1 MRAFSFCVAG
11 VTNFGTF
18 RQSFFHHLMMLNL
31 QATSLLADA
40 TSNIWL
46 PSQSSSVAGEVDFV
60 FRFILWISLL
70 FFVGIVGA
78 LLHFVVRYR
87 RRPGIA
93 AERIVH
99 HNASLKIAWG
109 VIPFLLLMV
118 IFAVGFTTFIGMAAE
133 PDGAYEITVVGKKWV
148 WSFQYPNGY
157 IDDAL
162 HVPVDRPVKLV
173 MSSDDVIHSVFI
185 PAFRVKRDVIPG
197 RYSSLWFRAMEL
209 GTFDLFCAEYCGTKH
224 SDMISTVVVHP
235 SGEFEAWL
243 EKASNFLETMSP
255 ADAGKTLYKRRGCAQ
270 CHSVDGSKMVGP
282 SFCQLYGEPAVLN
295 TGDTITVDENYIR
308 ESILEPQAK
317 ARAGYRKVMPT
328 YQGQLKDEE
337 INAIIAYIKTLK

>member
-1 MRAFSFCVAG
+1 MS
-11 VTNFGTF
+11 
-18 RQSFFHHLMMLNL
+18 HLL
-31 QATSLLADA
+31 TTTLLADA

-46 PSQSSSVAGEVDFV
+46 PSQSSSVAGEVDGV
-60 FRFILWISLL
+60 FSLIFWISML

-78 LLHFVVRYR
+78 LLYFVIRYR
-87 RRPGIA
+87 RQPGVV

-99 HNASLKIAWG
+99 HSTSLEIAWS
-109 VIPFLLLMV
+109 VIPFLLLIV
-118 IFAVGFTTFIGMAAE
+118 IFVVGFTTFIGMAAE
-133 PDGAYEITVVGKKWV
+133 PEEAYEITVVGKKWV

-173 MSSDDVIHSVFI
+173 MSSEDVIHSMFI

-197 RYSSLWFRAMEL
+197 RYTSLWFQATAP
-209 GTFDLFCAEYCGTKH
+209 GTFDLYCAEYCGTKH
-224 SDMISTVVVHP
+224 SDMISSVVVHP

-255 ADAGKTLYKRRGCAQ
+255 TEAGKTLYKRRGCAQ
-270 CHSVDGSKMVGP
+270 CHSVDGSNMVGP
-282 SFCQLYGEPAVLN
+282 SFRQLYGQTAVLD
-295 TGDTITVDENYIR
+295 TGDSITVDENYIR

-337 INAIIAYIKTLK
+337 INAIISYIKTLKE